1 MPLEPKYRPITIERK
16 TGGDFSAVSWS
27 DITAATD
34 KGYIQPVSGH
44 EVFETGKGGE
54 KITSRMYAPMTNTA
68 VQYGD
73 RITQDGQKY
82 LIVYSIQPK
91 GISAE
96 SHHKEI
102 LMGAI
107 E

>member
-1 MPLEPKYRPITIERK
+1 MPLEPKYRAITIERK
-16 TGGDFSAVSWS
+16 TGGDFSAISWS

-34 KGYIQPVSGH
+34 KAYIQPVSGN
-44 EVFETGKGGE
+44 EVYETGKGGE
-54 KITSRMYAPMTNTA
+54 KIIAKMFAPMTNTA

-73 RITQDGQKY
+73 RITQDSQKY
-82 LIVYSIQPK
+82 LVVYSIQPK

-96 SHHKEI
+96 SHHREI
-102 LMGAI
+102 SLGAI